1 MAAKRKATK
10 RRSGGK
16 KRRSG
21 GKKKV
26 AAEKNRG
33 KTISSSKKFGIDK
46 LVGDWIPFYNYIT
59 KFVFSLTEH
68 LIWRRGF
75 LWIQ

>member
-21 GKKKV
+21 ARKKWRQK
-26 AAEKNRG
+26 KTWG

-46 LVGDWIPFYNYIT
+46 LVGDWTPFCNYIT